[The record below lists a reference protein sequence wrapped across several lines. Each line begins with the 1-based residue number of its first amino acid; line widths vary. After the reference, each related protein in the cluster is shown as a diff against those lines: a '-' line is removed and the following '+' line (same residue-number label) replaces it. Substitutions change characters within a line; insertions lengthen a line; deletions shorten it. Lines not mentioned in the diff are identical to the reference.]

1 MSKVKPKTPAVNTL
15 IGLTELPLSALV
27 LTDKNV
33 RKVAAKYI
41 NCLADSIYA
50 NGLKQNLVVCPVN
63 GDTENNG
70 SAPAYAVVAGRRR
83 YLALCSL
90 RDLGRIADDYLVK
103 VLIED
108 AEQSTVTSLTENFHR
123 EAMHPADE
131 FRAFS
136 QLSIEGLS
144 VGEIALKFGISEH
157 LVKQR
162 LALGSAAP
170 ELLEEYQNEAMNLE
184 QLMVLCQVDDL
195 ERQKEIWFSTPQ
207 GWQRNANELRKIISN
222 EAITLSSKL
231 VKFVGLDVYEA
242 EGGTVQRDLFS
253 EEERYSTIGDP
264 QLLKTLVLDKFKSLE
279 QDLLKEGWG
288 WVQYSFDYDDAA
300 IKGFVRCFPKE
311 REMTESEAATWN
323 LWEERLYELE
333 EMLSDYE
340 DPQDGDTV
348 SVNLAAE
355 QAEYD
360 NLVDTRDKFQES
372 LLDWGGIQNKSG
384 VYLYLTSSGDLAS
397 QVGLVRKGDM
407 EAKNKI
413 DGTVE
418 VDVEV
423 KKPDTISSSLQSY
436 LACVRTSA
444 LQAELVKSPDTAS
457 VLLVHSLALK
467 IFYGRWTH
475 GSFFDI
481 ALTPNTDEIKTSIT
495 VFENTP
501 AGEYLGKI
509 HAKWQSQLPND
520 QSLLLDYLFSL
531 GGDELQELF
540 AYCVG
545 QTLNTHQTNPV
556 SFDGFCKLSELL
568 NLSIFNY
575 WKPTKDNFFGRLK
588 KSQIFSVLADAGVS
602 FSDLDEGMKKDLIAA
617 QAEARI
623 KAAPDWLPEQ
633 LRA

>member
-1 MSKVKPKTPAVNTL
+1 MSKVKTKTPVVDSL
-15 IGLTELPLSALV
+15 IGLAELPLSTLV

-33 RKVAAKYI
+33 RKLAAKYI

-50 NGLKQNLVVCPVN
+50 NGLKQNLVVCPVH

-108 AEQSTVTSLTENFHR
+108 PEQSTVTSLTENFHR

-136 QLSIEGLS
+136 QLFNEGLS

-195 ERQKEIWFSTPQ
+195 ERQKELWFATPQ

-222 EAITLSSKL
+222 EAINLSSKL

-242 EGGTVQRDLFS
+242 QGGTVQRDLFS
-253 EEERYSTIGDP
+253 EEERYSTISDP
-264 QLLKTLVLDKFKSLE
+264 QLLKSLVFDKFKSLE
-279 QDLLKEGWG
+279 QDVFKAGWA
-288 WVQYSFDYDDAA
+288 WVQHSFDYDDAA

-311 REMTESEAATWN
+311 REITESEAAALN

-340 DPQDGDTV
+340 EPQDGDTV
-348 SVNLAAE
+348 AVNLAAE

-360 NLVDTRDKFQES
+360 NLVDTMDKFQES
-372 LLDWGGIQNKSG
+372 LLEWGDIQNKAG
-384 VYLYLTSSGDLAS
+384 VYLYLTSSGDVAS
-397 QVGLVRKGDM
+397 QVGLVRKEDM
-407 EAKNKI
+407 DTEKKI
-413 DGTVE
+413 DGMVE
-418 VDVEV
+418 GNGEV
-423 KKPDTISSSLQSY
+423 KKTDCISSNLQSY

-457 VLLVHSLALK
+457 ILLVHSLALK
-467 IFYGRWTH
+467 IFYCRWTH

-495 VFENTP
+495 GFENTP

-509 HAKWQSQLPND
+509 HAKWQSLLPTD

-531 GGDELQELF
+531 GGDDLQELL
-540 AYCVG
+540 AYSVG
-545 QTLNTHQTNPV
+545 QTLNTHQTHAV

-602 FSDLDEGMKKDLIAA
+602 CTDLDEGMKKDLIAA
-617 QAEARI
+617 QAEALI
-623 KAAPDWLPEQ
+623 KSAPDWLPEQ